1 MHTGSAQLSLMG
13 GGGLPLGDCF
23 PGETR
28 DFMCPKS
35 EQMLLYQLHTAL
47 LVSTLRMRWPK
58 YWSFSFSIIPFKEE
72 IVGCYFLMRIV
83 STLVMS
89 KVEYKSN

>member
-35 EQMLLYQLHTAL
+35 EQMLLYQPPYSSLS
-47 LVSTLRMRWPK
+47 VGGNVF
-58 YWSFSFSIIPFKEE
+58 YPF
-72 IVGCYFLMRIV
+72 
-83 STLVMS
+83 
-89 KVEYKSN
+89 